1 MDGYTPSSSLSILFL
16 QRGRW
21 SLLFGLPFMR
31 VLLASAARWFS
42 CVVVLFLYLFAY
54 LPISSLTVGIFKVFS
69 SFLTYHGSLTIVPS
83 IFDRSGYSLFTWLVA
98 TVPHSGVPHV
108 QIDFIIVL
116 YIFSLFPML
125 SLEFRPVSQYIC
137 LLFIRVLSIIDLVCC
152 SHVNRVSKQSPGYLT
167 WLQLTRN
174 KANQSLPFFP
184 FLLSRIEF
192 DTRAERRAVGRRL
205 RNLREREGTRRVN

>member
-31 VLLASAARWFS
+31 VLLASTARWFS

-98 TVPHSGVPHV
+98 AVPHSGVPHV

-125 SLEFRPVSQYIC
+125 SLKFRLVSH
-137 LLFIRVLSIIDLVCC
+137 LSSFYPCFVY
-152 SHVNRVSKQSPGYLT
+152 N
-167 WLQLTRN
+167 
-174 KANQSLPFFP
+174 
-184 FLLSRIEF
+184 
-192 DTRAERRAVGRRL
+192 
-205 RNLREREGTRRVN
+205 